1 MSTFE
6 QIIVGLD
13 ESERGRD
20 ALRLGE
26 LFARTAGASLSVVRV
41 SEGTGAEETER
52 LSAEVDAVLGELVVE
67 AEPLPLAGGSPAR
80 ALHELA
86 ATRPGVGLIVLGST
100 HRAGFGRVLPGS
112 VARRLLHGAPCAI
125 AVAPR
130 GYVADELR
138 VIEVGYDA
146 SAEAEA
152 ALETAAALGELA
164 KATLR
169 VIAVDSP
176 PTTGAAVST
185 PGTTGAARVPAA
197 VDLQAE
203 LHAGVSRLPAK
214 LRALPV
220 FERGDPARVL
230 LARAEEGVDLMVVG
244 SRGYGPLGV
253 VLLGSVSVAVI
264 ENATCPVLVTPR
276 HRVDQR

>member
-1 MSTFE
+1 MSIFE
-6 QIIVGLD
+6 QIVVGLD

-41 SEGTGAEETER
+41 SEGTGAEEAER
-52 LSAEVDAVLGELVVE
+52 LSAEVDTVLGESVVE
-67 AEPLPLAGGSPAR
+67 TEPLALAGGSPAR

-100 HRAGFGRVLPGS
+100 HRAGFGRVVPGS

-169 VIAVDSP
+169 VIAVDA
-176 PTTGAAVST
+176 PTTGTAVST
-185 PGTTGAARVPAA
+185 PGVASVARVPEAF
-197 VDLQAE
+197 DLQAK

-220 FERGDPARVL
+220 FEHGNPAPVL

-264 ENATCPVLVTPR
+264 ENATRPVLVTPR
-276 HRVDQR
+276 STVD